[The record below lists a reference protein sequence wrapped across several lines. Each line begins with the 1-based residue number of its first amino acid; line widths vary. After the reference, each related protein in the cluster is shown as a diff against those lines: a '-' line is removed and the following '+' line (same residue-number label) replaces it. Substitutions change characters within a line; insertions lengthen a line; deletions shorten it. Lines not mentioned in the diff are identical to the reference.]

1 MISFVKLGKTINLSP
16 KKKFFF
22 FFRTIK
28 GRRRKEKYE
37 DLENKHLY
45 WCVNN
50 MKKEYLDKDTDDLVE
65 IIENDDIEKQ
75 LSDIVGIKGNIPSN
89 NCINENARKLYIH
102 QQKKSDI
109 DGTKVEEINKIF
121 NPTLNVLKDKEL
133 EFASD
138 ADNYLIRRKIE
149 NRTDNITNNNNNN
162 NNNNSSS
169 SSSSR
174 SSSNNNNSN
183 NFYNKSNRDAP
194 ILDIIQGKENM
205 NNNSSK
211 NVNTLSDNN
220 YNNTC
225 VNNIYDNM
233 KQNWNNKN
241 DINMEKEYCKNE
253 KNDNMD
259 DYNFMNVDNNP
270 NNNSLFD
277 YESLKSKSN
286 YQDLTHAEYDY
297 MNNLYLKKCDI
308 DRKIRWFKMN
318 NMLNPVKEAK
328 SIINSLKLSKDEKKK
343 NNCEQNNNPFLIKED
358 IKPYYQDEGR
368 FSNKIEKICEQNQY
382 DEIVSR
388 IRMKIR
394 KEKLENSKIIKEKI
408 PNVANHILDPIK
420 YHVNRRRVRV
430 EKLLHT
436 HLEQLLNCNNSY
448 FRFYLLNGLS
458 ISIHHLEMKSTRSMC
473 KIVYSLINKNVT
485 HDMIKDKLEKVAFVL
500 RKLLARKLQLGYTP
514 PLKFVPLSDQQ
525 EKNIKHLQYYK
536 LYAKYNHPSY
546 ISDKKDQTTNLI
558 NFYNK
563 DLAGF

>member
-1 MISFVKLGKTINLSP
+1 MISLVKLGKVINLSP
-16 KKKFFF
+16 RKKFFF

-50 MKKEYLDKDTDDLVE
+50 MKKEYLDKGSDDLVE
-65 IIENDDIEKQ
+65 IIENDDIEEQ
-75 LSDIVGIKGNIPSN
+75 LSDIVGIKANIPSN
-89 NCINENARKLYIH
+89 SCINENAKKLYIH
-102 QQKKSDI
+102 EQKKNVIERSKI
-109 DGTKVEEINKIF
+109 EEINKIF
-121 NPTLNVLKDKEL
+121 NPSLDVLKDKEL
-133 EFASD
+133 DFSSD
-138 ADNYLIRRKIE
+138 ADNYLIRKEIE
-149 NRTDNITNNNNNN
+149 NRTDNIIKNKN
-162 NNNNSSS
+162 NNNNSNSN
-169 SSSSR
+169 
-174 SSSNNNNSN
+174 NNNNSN
-183 NFYNKSNRDAP
+183 DNNINWDGHFF
-194 ILDIIQGKENM
+194 DIKEGKENI
-205 NNNSSK
+205 NNNMSK
-211 NVNTLSDNN
+211 SVNKLSDKNSNNTLV
-220 YNNTC
+220 NNT
-225 VNNIYDNM
+225 YDNM
-233 KQNWNNKN
+233 IQNCNSKT
-241 DINMEKEYCKNE
+241 DINMDKEYCKNE

-259 DYNFMNVDNNP
+259 DYNFMNVDNDQKS
-270 NNNSLFD
+270 NSLFD

-297 MNNLYLKKCDI
+297 MNNLYLKKCDL

-328 SIINSLKLSKDEKKK
+328 SIINSLKLSKEEKKK
-343 NNCEQNNNPFLIKED
+343 NNNEENDDPFLIKED

-420 YHVNRRRVRV
+420 YHVNRRRIRV

-473 KIVYSLINKNVT
+473 KIVYSLLNKNVT

-514 PLKFVPLSDQQ
+514 PLKFIPLSDQQ
-525 EKNIKHLQYYK
+525 EKNIKHIQYYK
-536 LYAKYNHPSY
+536 LYSKYNHPSY

-558 NFYNK
+558 DFYNK

>member
-1 MISFVKLGKTINLSP
+1 MINFVKLGKTINLSP
-16 KKKFFF
+16 KKKYFV

-89 NCINENARKLYIH
+89 NCINENAKKLYIH

-109 DGTKVEEINKIF
+109 DETKVEEINKIF

-133 EFASD
+133 EFSSD

-149 NRTDNITNNNNNN
+149 NRTDNITNNNNN
-162 NNNNSSS
+162 SSS
-169 SSSSR
+169 SSN
-174 SSSNNNNSN
+174 NNNNSN

-211 NVNTLSDNN
+211 NVNKLSDNN

-241 DINMEKEYCKNE
+241 DINMEKEYFKNE

-270 NNNSLFD
+270 NNNSFFD

-343 NNCEQNNNPFLIKED
+343 NNCEQNNDPFLIKED

-368 FSNKIEKICEQNQY
+368 FSNKIEKLCEQNQY

-473 KIVYSLINKNVT
+473 KIVYSLINKNIT